1 MKSNPHKVV
10 LITAPSGSGK
20 STLINKLLTE
30 HQHFGISI
38 SATTR
43 SPRGKEKEG
52 KDYYYIT
59 SEQFKKDIEANAFLE
74 WELVYEGLYYGTFR
88 SEIDR
93 ILREG
98 KTPILDIDVQ
108 GALSLRKEFG
118 ENALNVFIKVPN
130 LEVLEERLKKRN
142 TDSEEKIK
150 ERVMKAEEELTF
162 ENEFDVVIVNDELNI
177 AYEELNQA
185 IMKFLESNHSEL

>member
-1 MKSNPHKVV
+1 M
-10 LITAPSGSGK
+10 
-20 STLINKLLTE
+20 
-30 HQHFGISI
+30 
-38 SATTR
+38 
-43 SPRGKEKEG
+43 
-52 KDYYYIT
+52 
-59 SEQFKKDIEANAFLE
+59 
-74 WELVYEGLYYGTFR
+74 VYEGLYYGTFR

>member
-30 HQHFGISI
+30 HQHFGFSI

-74 WELVYEGLYYGTFR
+74 WEMVYEGLYYGTFR

-150 ERVMKAEEELTF
+150 ERVLKAEEELTF